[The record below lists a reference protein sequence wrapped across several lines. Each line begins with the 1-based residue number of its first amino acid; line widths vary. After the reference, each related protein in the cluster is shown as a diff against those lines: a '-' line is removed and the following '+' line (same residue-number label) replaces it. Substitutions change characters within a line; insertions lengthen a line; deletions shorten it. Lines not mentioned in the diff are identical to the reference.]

1 MSRPL
6 WMLAQAAA
14 IGWCTLSAFNNAD
27 VHPDPRL
34 SGPLA
39 VLVMLLLS
47 TLMVASA
54 TAVLTNLW
62 DWAHRQLQGL
72 PFRAGRAVARLR
84 TTSRDP
90 GQAIEQCDGRRPRLG
105 ASQLR
110 QALAPLRGRE

>member
-1 MSRPL
+1 MTRPV
-6 WMLAQAAA
+6 WMLTQTAA
-14 IGWCTLSAFNNAD
+14 IGWLTWSAFHNAD

-47 TLMVASA
+47 TLMVAFA

-84 TTSRDP
+84 AAHRDP
-90 GQAIEQCDGRRPRLG
+90 GQAIEQGDGRRTRLG
-105 ASQLR
+105 AGQLR
-110 QALAPLRGRE
+110 QAPAALRGRE

>member
-1 MSRPL
+1 MSRVF
-6 WMLAQAAA
+6 WMLAQTAA
-14 IGWCTLSAFNNAD
+14 IGWLTWSAFNNAD

-39 VLVMLLLS
+39 VLVMFLLS
-47 TLMVASA
+47 TLMVAFA

-84 TTSRDP
+84 AASRNP
-90 GQAIEQCDGRRPRLG
+90 GQAIEQGDGRRARLRG
-105 ASQLR
+105 GELR
-110 QALAPLRGRE
+110 QALPSLRGRE

>member
-6 WMLAQAAA
+6 WMLAQATA
-14 IGWCTLSAFNNAD
+14 IGWCTWSAFNNAD

-39 VLVMLLLS
+39 VLVMFLLS
-47 TLMVASA
+47 TLMVAFA

-84 TTSRDP
+84 TASRDP
-90 GQAIEQCDGRRPRLG
+90 GQAIEQSDGRRARLG
-105 ASQLR
+105 GGELR
-110 QALAPLRGRE
+110 QALPSLRGRE

>member
-1 MSRPL
+1 MTRAF

-14 IGWCTLSAFNNAD
+14 IGWCTWSAFNNAD

-39 VLVMLLLS
+39 VLVMFLLS
-47 TLMVASA
+47 TLMVAFA

-72 PFRAGRAVARLR
+72 PFRSGRAVARLR
-84 TTSRDP
+84 SASRNP
-90 GQAIEQCDGRRPRLG
+90 GQAIEEGNSRRARLRG
-105 ASQLR
+105 GELR
-110 QALAPLRGRE
+110 QAPTALRGRQ